1 VFEARSVSS
10 VASVPSV
17 GYHGPANA
25 AGARKSESEIG
36 NRQLS
41 ISQSPIAN
49 QPIDNLQSSIDNDQP
64 RHPIPLDRL
73 AAQKDS
79 AAYET
84 IDWTA
89 PIDRSRWFVCE
100 TQTPLYYTRSY
111 GELTA
116 GQRLRYNQLTGM
128 LSNELIALLETE
140 LLTAALRAIESSH
153 TPDPDLVAAVRRFRH
168 DEKRHAEMWRRLNRL
183 SEPAWYAAGDRY
195 LARIPSPAIAL
206 ARALARRPAVFPV
219 VLWIQLAQE
228 ERSIDMSRR
237 SLALPPN
244 HLEPRYRAAHQAHV
258 QDEVRHV
265 QLDWHL
271 IGRFY
276 NRRSKAIR
284 LTTARLFRFFVGSV
298 LLMPVYSTTRV
309 IRALAGELPE
319 LQPHVPRMLN
329 ELRGLQGDDR
339 YHEMM
344 YSRRTTPITFALLDR
359 FEEFRGV
366 GKSLRGYQPK

>member
-1 VFEARSVSS
+1 M
-10 VASVPSV
+10 
-17 GYHGPANA
+17 
-25 AGARKSESEIG
+25 
-36 NRQLS
+36 S
-41 ISQSPIAN
+41 ISHSTIAN
-49 QPIDNLQSSIDNDQP
+49 QPIDNLQSSIANDPP
-64 RHPIPLDRL
+64 RQPIPLDRL
-73 AAQKDS
+73 AVQKDS
-79 AAYET
+79 MAYEA
-84 IDWTA
+84 IDWTT

-111 GELTA
+111 DELTA

-140 LLTAALRAIESSH
+140 LLTAALQAIESARPH
-153 TPDPDLVAAVRRFRH
+153 DAELVAAVRRFRD
-168 DEKRHAEMWRRLNRL
+168 DEQRHAEMWRRLNRL
-183 SEPAWYAAGDRY
+183 SEPAWYADRDRY
-195 LARIPSPAIAL
+195 LARVPSPAIAL
-206 ARALARRPAVFPV
+206 ARALARRPSTFPV
-219 VLWIQLAQE
+219 VLWVQLAQE

-237 SLALPPN
+237 SLALPLDR
-244 HLEPRYRAAHQAHV
+244 LEPRYRAALQAHV

-265 QLDWHL
+265 QIDWHL

-276 NRRSKAIR
+276 HAPSTAIR

-309 IRALAGELPE
+309 IQALAREFTELEPM
-319 LQPHVPRMLN
+319 VPRMLSG
-329 ELRGLQGDDR
+329 LRKLRNDDR

-366 GKSLRGYQPK
+366 GKTLRGYQPR